1 MMREAAIQAHRDAE
15 DTHYRADA
23 ARLAVATLDR
33 EANEAKEAYIT
44 SVCIEGLNMEWGDA
58 ESKAEGFLTEETS
71 NKKPPG
77 AVLKFLEPW
86 RKARIADKR
95 VLALEAEAA
104 EKEKEA
110 AAFDV
115 QVLLESKAKEA
126 REAKE
131 GGEATASGS
140 GAGVKRDRADAGGGG
155 TKKEGRN
162 AALVAAAA
170 NDDDNDYDDADADDD
185 TRRTSAGKRC
195 RTLDNGG
202 PCLEMP
208 SGLVFEYL
216 SRDEA
221 VFLHNEIFTQDS
233 YFHPD
238 GGIALYADST
248 VIDVGANLGLF
259 TLRCAAEAERVRTLA
274 FEPIRA
280 TFEVMRRNVAHL
292 PLVQPRRLALGQA
305 AAESVVFESYQ
316 DMPGEAT
323 RYPLERSAQRAVLLH
338 AAQVRTHASVGQ
350 AGTAWDMFF
359 LPRPFFPPLPASL
372 PSSSSFISSFFTP
385 FLPSS
390 PRVSPFVLVFHLLL
404 LHVLSSLLS
413 PRLSLR
419 PRISSPPSSRL
430 FFPFLPASLP
440 SSSSFI
446 SSFFTSFSRKPV
458 LTPYPPPPH
467 AIPRCVF
474 SMIHSP
480 NKHSKRTHPW
490 RSLLRA
496 ALNHCCPCPCLTRR
510 NQRMGQWADSWA
522 TNHGAADQWMHAS
535 AME

>member
-1 MMREAAIQAHRDAE
+1 MEICEAAIEAHRDAK
-15 DTHYRADA
+15 DKHYLADA

-44 SVCIEGLNMEWGDA
+44 NMCSGGRNMEWGDA
-58 ESKAEGFLTEETS
+58 ESKANEYLTEMTS
-71 NKKPPG
+71 DKKPPG
-77 AVLKFLEPW
+77 AVLKYLEPW

-104 EKEKEA
+104 EKEREA
-110 AAFDV
+110 AALDV

-131 GGEATASGS
+131 AKEAREAKEGKEAKVNGS
-140 GAGVKRDRADAGGGG
+140 GAGVKRDRAGAGDAGGGG
-155 TKKEGRN
+155 TKNEGRN
-162 AALVAAAA
+162 AALVAAAH
-170 NDDDNDYDDADADDD
+170 DDNDYDHADADDD

-195 RTLDNGG
+195 RMLDNGG

-221 VFLHNEIFTQDS
+221 VFLHNEIFTQDT

-305 AAESVVFESYQ
+305 AESVVFESYE

-323 RYPLERSAQRAVLLH
+323 RYPLERSAQRAALLH
-338 AAQVRTHASVGQ
+338 AAKVRTHTSVGQ
-350 AGTAWDMFF
+350 AGTGWG
-359 LPRPFFPPLPASL
+359 S
-372 PSSSSFISSFFTP
+372 
-385 FLPSS
+385 
-390 PRVSPFVLVFHLLL
+390 VG
-404 LHVLSSLLS
+404 HV
-413 PRLSLR
+413 
-419 PRISSPPSSRL
+419 PSSRL
-430 FFPFLPASLP
+430 FFPPRPASLP
-440 SSSSFI
+440 SSPSCV
-446 SSFFTSFSRKPV
+446 SSFFTSFLPSSPCVSPFV
-458 LTPYPPPPH
+458 LFLRLFLLHVRVYPYSLRIHPP
-467 AIPRCVF
+467 IFF
-474 SMIHSP
+474 SMIRSP

-490 RSLLRA
+490 CSLLCA
-496 ALNHCCPCPCLTRR
+496 TLKHCCPCPCLARR
-510 NQRMGQWADSWA
+510 NQRM
-522 TNHGAADQWMHAS
+522 DQ
-535 AME
+535 